1 MLKGIIAPNLTFF
14 HEDGSV
20 DLEKC
25 REHMDWMLGK
35 GVNGLFVTGTYG
47 SGYLMSLEERLQVFR
62 IAGEVAGG
70 HENAFVIAH
79 TGCPDT
85 ASSVFLAREA
95 ERMGLDAVSAIAP
108 YNYKY
113 TEEELLHF
121 YGTLAESCSLPV
133 FAYNN
138 PEITGKPI
146 TPAML
151 RKLKA
156 AGIAGIKD
164 SAIDLKLAGTVYNEN
179 GLGGESF
186 QYITGTTT
194 GWLVLNKIG
203 VDTMIAGMNNYAPE
217 VVAALYRLSR
227 SDEKKAMEAY
237 RISTELDRVVKVGN
251 SLMSC
256 HLALIARGFDSGYLR
271 RPLSLNREAYT
282 GKIGEMKTAI
292 EEALAKLSTL

>member
-20 DLEKC
+20 DLGKC
-25 REHMDWMLGK
+25 RWHMDWMLGK

-47 SGYLMSLEERLQVFR
+47 SGYLMSLEERLEVYR
-62 IAGEVAGG
+62 IAREVADRHKG
-70 HENAFVIAH
+70 AFVIAH

-85 ASSVFLAREA
+85 ASSVYLAQSA
-95 ERMGLDAVSAIAP
+95 EGLGLDAVSAIAP

-113 TEEELLHF
+113 TDDEILHF
-121 YGTLAESCSLPV
+121 YETLARSCSLPV

-138 PEITGKPI
+138 PDITGKPI

-156 AGIAGIKD
+156 EGIAGIKD
-164 SAIDLKLAGTVYNEN
+164 SVIDLKLAGTVYNDN
-179 GLGGESF
+179 GLGGEAF
-186 QYITGTTT
+186 QYIAGTTT
-194 GWLVLNKIG
+194 GWLALNKIG
-203 VDTMIAGMNNYAPE
+203 VETVIAGMNNYAPE
-217 VVAALYRLSR
+217 VVEALYRLSR
-227 SDEKKAMEAY
+227 TDEKKAMEAY

-256 HLALIARGFDSGYLR
+256 HLALSARGFDSGYLR
-271 RPLSLNREAYT
+271 RPLSLDREAY
-282 GKIGEMKTAI
+282 GEKIGQMKGAI
-292 EEALAKLSTL
+292 ENAVERISAL